1 MEQDKP
7 TFGQHVL
14 KHGIIIALVLII
26 VTLIIYVINW
36 RLWANMFFP
45 LIFLAL
51 MIAFYLIYLIVV
63 GKQYRNSLDGVLP
76 FKDAFLS
83 TFVIILVAGIIGLI
97 FNIILWKV
105 IDPELASKIK
115 DELINNM
122 TAFMEKNNVPDDQLD
137 EAIAKIEER
146 DMDSIVAQL
155 KNFLYT
161 NVIGGG
167 IISLI
172 VAAVIKKNKE
182 DL

>member
-1 MEQDKP
+1 
-7 TFGQHVL
+7 
-14 KHGIIIALVLII
+14 
-26 VTLIIYVINW
+26 
-36 RLWANMFFP
+36 
-45 LIFLAL
+45 
-51 MIAFYLIYLIVV
+51 
-63 GKQYRNSLDGVLP
+63 LDGVLP

-83 TFVIILVAGIIGLI
+83 TFVIILVAGVIGLI

-155 KNFLYT
+155 KNFLYS

-167 IISLI
+167 VISLI